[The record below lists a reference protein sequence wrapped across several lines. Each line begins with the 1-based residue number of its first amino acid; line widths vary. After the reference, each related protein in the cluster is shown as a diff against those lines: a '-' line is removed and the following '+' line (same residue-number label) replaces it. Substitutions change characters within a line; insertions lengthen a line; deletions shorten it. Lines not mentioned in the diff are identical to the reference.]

1 MYYDFLYAALADK
14 ILPFLIDDPHLQGRK
29 QSSRWGGGGGG
40 GGGWRGIWGGG
51 GGGGGVGGVLRII
64 KKDFSFFSI
73 KTYVVT
79 PH

>member
-40 GGGWRGIWGGG
+40 VGGVFGGG
-51 GGGGGVGGVLRII
+51 GGLEG
-64 KKDFSFFSI
+64 
-73 KTYVVT
+73 YWE
-79 PH
+79 